1 MVNRDGDEIMN
12 QGNGFG
18 LEFTRF
24 TDRFGCGVMK
34 RPTHNNRIWP
44 QLLVQFTEMEK
55 CGEVVKNAKI

>member
-12 QGNGFG
+12 QGNGFE

-24 TDRFGCGVMK
+24 TDRFECGVMK
-34 RPTHNNRIWP
+34 RLTHNNRIWP
-44 QLLVQFTEMEK
+44 QFTEMGK